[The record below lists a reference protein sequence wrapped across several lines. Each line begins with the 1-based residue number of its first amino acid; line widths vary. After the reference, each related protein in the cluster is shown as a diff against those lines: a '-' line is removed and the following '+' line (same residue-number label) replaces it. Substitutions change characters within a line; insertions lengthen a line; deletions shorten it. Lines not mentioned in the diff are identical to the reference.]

1 MSSRIKHFVAVWFVV
16 QIALPF
22 TAPMQAW
29 DLSDLFG
36 HRHAAQP
43 ETSSTPL
50 PDDLSAASCVAP
62 ADVPPLH
69 AVLAPAARRDRAVG
83 VWLAD
88 AFDDSPVAQRQQA
101 VLRV

>member
-1 MSSRIKHFVAVWFVV
+1 VSSRIKHIVAVWFVV

-50 PDDLSAASCVAP
+50 PDDLRSAVWCVAP

-69 AVLAPAARRDRAVG
+69 AALAPAPRRDRG
-83 VWLAD
+83 VVWFAD
-88 AFDDSPVAQRQQA
+88 AFDDSPAAQSQQA